1 MFIDIN
7 IIAILNIHGVDYGCI
22 IIGIN
27 KSETINLLENALNE
41 KKVVHYKIIFLSWIK
56 KMNKEI
62 ITLYYKIITFN
73 IEIENCKI

>member
-22 IIGIN
+22 IIEIN

-41 KKVVHYKIIFLSWIK
+41 KKWFIIK
-56 KMNKEI
+56 
-62 ITLYYKIITFN
+62 
-73 IEIENCKI
+73 

>member
-7 IIAILNIHGVDYGCI
+7 IIAILNIYGVDYGCI

-27 KSETINLLENALNE
+27 KSETINLLEFIR
-41 KKVVHYKIIFLSWIK
+41 KVVHYKIIFLSCIK